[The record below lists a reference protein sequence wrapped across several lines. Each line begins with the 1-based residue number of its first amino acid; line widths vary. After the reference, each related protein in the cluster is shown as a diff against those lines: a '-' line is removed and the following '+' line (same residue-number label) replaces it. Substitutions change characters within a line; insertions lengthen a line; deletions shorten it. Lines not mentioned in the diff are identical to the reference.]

1 MILDN
6 NWLAFLALLRAG
18 LWETAVQLES
28 YGVVDFSD
36 VYGISEAQS
45 VVGLVAAGIEQVED
59 VKVPQA
65 YALQFVGY
73 TLQIEQRNR
82 AMNEFVGRLIEKLRR
97 EDVYSLLVKGQGVA
111 QCYVRPLWRSS
122 GDVDLLLSE
131 DNYKK
136 AKAVLAPLAS
146 SVERENRYTKHLG
159 MIIDNWEV
167 ELHGNLRS
175 CISRKVDRGLDEIA
189 DSVFYGGNVRSWM
202 NGRTHVF
209 LMGADCDVFYV
220 FTHILQ
226 HFFQGG
232 IGLRQVC
239 DWCRLLNRYHQE
251 LDLRLLETR
260 LRKAGIMTEW
270 KTFAALAVDIL
281 GMQSEMMPLYDSSE
295 KWNKKADRVLSCI
308 VESGNFGHNIDNTY
322 RGKYKGIR
330 KRVISVS
337 RYTRE
342 ALQHFMIFPSNT
354 VSVWLNTMKSGL
366 RAMRIKK

>member
-18 LWETAVQLES
+18 LWDAKVQLKP
-28 YGVVDFSD
+28 YGDVDFSE
-36 VYGISEAQS
+36 VYGISESQS
-45 VVGLVAAGIEQVED
+45 VVGIVAAGLEHVVD
-59 VKVPQA
+59 VKVPQQ

-73 TLQIEQRNR
+73 TIQLEQRNR

-97 EDVYSLLVKGQGVA
+97 EDVYCLLIKGQGIA
-111 QCYVRPLWRSS
+111 QCYERPLWRAS
-122 GDVDLLLSE
+122 GDVDLLLSDE
-131 DNYKK
+131 NYKK
-136 AKAVLAPLAS
+136 AKVVLAPLAS
-146 SVERENRYTKHLG
+146 SAERENRYTKHLG

-232 IGLRQVC
+232 MGLRQIC

-295 KWNKKADRVLSCI
+295 KWHKKADRVLSCI

>member
-1 MILDN
+1 
-6 NWLAFLALLRAG
+6 
-18 LWETAVQLES
+18 
-28 YGVVDFSD
+28 
-36 VYGISEAQS
+36 
-45 VVGLVAAGIEQVED
+45 
-59 VKVPQA
+59 
-65 YALQFVGY
+65 
-73 TLQIEQRNR
+73 
-82 AMNEFVGRLIEKLRR
+82 MNEFVGRLIEKLRR

-122 GDVDLLLSE
+122 GDVNLLLSE

-189 DSVFYGGNVRSWM
+189 DSVFYGGYVHSWM

-281 GMQSEMMPLYDSSE
+281 GMH
-295 KWNKKADRVLSCI
+295 R
-308 VESGNFGHNIDNTY
+308 
-322 RGKYKGIR
+322 R
-330 KRVISVS
+330 
-337 RYTRE
+337 
-342 ALQHFMIFPSNT
+342 
-354 VSVWLNTMKSGL
+354 
-366 RAMRIKK
+366 

>member
-189 DSVFYGGNVRSWM
+189 DSVFVS
-202 NGRTHVF
+202 
-209 LMGADCDVFYV
+209 
-220 FTHILQ
+220 IQ
-226 HFFQGG
+226 
-232 IGLRQVC
+232 
-239 DWCRLLNRYHQE
+239 
-251 LDLRLLETR
+251 
-260 LRKAGIMTEW
+260 
-270 KTFAALAVDIL
+270 
-281 GMQSEMMPLYDSSE
+281 PLFRCSQ
-295 KWNKKADRVLSCI
+295 K
-308 VESGNFGHNIDNTY
+308 
-322 RGKYKGIR
+322 
-330 KRVISVS
+330 
-337 RYTRE
+337 
-342 ALQHFMIFPSNT
+342 
-354 VSVWLNTMKSGL
+354 
-366 RAMRIKK
+366 